1 VTDVFAD
8 QIKETTA
15 SVRPSAFK
23 ADGRTEVN
31 LSPKSLQEFLEGTC
45 EVEWL
50 VEGLLPR
57 RGILLKT
64 GPGGIGKSWGTHD
77 LTIALCTGRDWL
89 GLGTKKARIL
99 VIDEENDAALLR
111 YRYERLL
118 RAENVVAHQLQNLF
132 LLCQTGLRLD
142 NPTDIGALNQ
152 CLYELNPD
160 VVIIDSL
167 IRFHDG
173 DENDAGHM
181 AKVFGQLK
189 RLMNANDCAFV
200 VTHHAGK
207 MNGRSSRGS
216 TDIVAAVDS
225 HIAMSPT
232 RGGPI
237 RVEQFKARWG
247 HPIAT
252 VFAEIADLENDS
264 TVFRAVEVN
273 DGASDGSDA
282 TSFLV
287 TSLEDGEWMSRQDLL
302 IEATNFD
309 VSRDAL
315 DLAIDT
321 LGAEASYETKTIAR
335 RKCIRR
341 TPSESSSAD
350 ADIEERGFV

>member
-1 VTDVFAD
+1 MTDLFED
-8 QIKETTA
+8 QTKEATA
-15 SVRPSAFK
+15 SALK

-31 LSPKSLQEFLEGTC
+31 LSPKSLQEFLEGAS

-77 LTIALCTGRDWL
+77 LTIALCTGREWL

-99 VIDEENDAALLR
+99 VIDEENDDALLR
-111 YRYERLL
+111 SRYERLL
-118 RAENVVAHQLQNLF
+118 RAENVVAHQLPDLF
-132 LLCQTGLRLD
+132 LLCQTGMRLD
-142 NPTDIGALNQ
+142 NAADIRALNQ
-152 CLYELNPD
+152 CLFEVNPD

-167 IRFHDG
+167 IRCHSG

-189 RLMNANDCAFV
+189 RLMNANNCAFV

-237 RVEQFKARWG
+237 RIEQFKARWG
-247 HPIAT
+247 HPVAT

-264 TVFRAVEVN
+264 TVFRTVEVN
-273 DGASDGSDA
+273 EGASDGSDA

-287 TSLEDGEWMSRQDLL
+287 TSLENGEWKSRQDLL
-302 IEATNFD
+302 VEARNFD

-321 LGAEASYETKTIAR
+321 LGSEASYETKKIAR
-335 RKCIRR
+335 HKCIRR
-341 TPSESSSAD
+341 TPSESSSVE
-350 ADIEERGFV
+350 ADIEERGFA